1 MSEKI
6 LSVGIDIGTSTTQL
20 VFSQLLVDNTAS
32 IASIPVVRII
42 DKKVIYKS
50 GIHFTPLISHNEID
64 GTKIRKIIESE
75 YKKAG
80 ITPGELDTGAV
91 IITGETARKE
101 NAREV
106 LNNLSGL
113 AGDFVVATAGPD
125 LEGIIAGKG
134 SGSAAFSKER
144 LTTVANLDIGGG
156 TTNIAIFKD
165 GEAIDTGCLDIGG
178 RLIKV
183 ENEKIVYISEKVKK
197 LSKSIGVEIN
207 VGDTADVRKIKLITD
222 RMVKLL
228 EEAVGIKPIS
238 DDLEYMITNKDLKRD
253 YKIEYIS
260 FTGGVAD
267 YIKDMEEISF
277 TYGDI
282 GVFLGESI
290 FNSKL
295 IKEKKVYKPT
305 ETIRATVVGAGSHT
319 TDISGSTI
327 HYSEEILPFKNIP
340 ILKLT
345 EEDEKNSYEDISQII
360 SDKIRWFNLENE
372 KQLVGLSM
380 RGLKDPGFDQIQLLA
395 RAIIDGMEEMINSKF
410 PLILILENDFAKVLG
425 QTISIQL
432 NHSKNLICIDSIK
445 IDNGDYIDI
454 GKPIASGTVVPVV
467 VKTLL
472 FND

>member
-50 GIHFTPLISHNEID
+50 GIYFTPLISHNEID
-64 GTKIRKIIESE
+64 GVRIRKIIESE

-80 ITPGELDTGAV
+80 ITPRELDTGAV

-134 SGSAAFSKER
+134 SGAAAFSKER

-207 VGDTADVRKIKLITD
+207 VGDTADIGKIKLITD
-222 RMVKLL
+222 SMAKLL

-277 TYGDI
+277 IYGDI

-295 IKEKKVYKPT
+295 IKEKKVYKPI

-380 RGLKDPGFDQIQLLA
+380 RGLKDPGFDQIQSLA
-395 RAIIDGMEEMINSKF
+395 RAIIGGMEEMINSEF

>member
-50 GIHFTPLISHNEID
+50 GIYFTPLISHNEID
-64 GTKIRKIIESE
+64 GARIRKIIESE

-134 SGSAAFSKER
+134 SGAAAFSKER

-178 RLIKV
+178 RLIKL

-207 VGDTADVRKIKLITD
+207 VGDTADAGKIKLITD
-222 RMVKLL
+222 SMAKLL
-228 EEAVGIKPIS
+228 EEAVGIRPIS

-277 TYGDI
+277 VYGDI

-295 IKEKKVYKPT
+295 IKEKIVYKPI

-360 SDKIRWFNLENE
+360 SEKIRWFNLENE

-380 RGLKDPGFDQIQLLA
+380 RGLEDPGFDQIQSLA
-395 RAIIDGMEEMINSKF
+395 RAIIGGMEEMINSEF

>member
-50 GIHFTPLISHNEID
+50 GIYFTPLISHNEID
-64 GTKIRKIIESE
+64 GGKIREIIESE
-75 YKKAG
+75 YEKAG
-80 ITPGELDTGAV
+80 ITPDELDTGAV

-134 SGSAAFSKER
+134 SGAAAFSKER

-183 ENEKIVYISEKVKK
+183 ENEKITYISEKVKK

-207 VGDTADVRKIKLITD
+207 VGDTPDLSKIKLITD
-222 RMVKLL
+222 SMAKLL
-228 EEAVGIKPIS
+228 EEAVGIRPIS

-253 YKIEYIS
+253 YSIEYIS

-267 YIKDMEEISF
+267 YIKDMEELSF
-277 TYGDI
+277 IYGDI
-282 GVFLGESI
+282 GVILGESI

-295 IKEKKVYKPT
+295 IKEKKVYKPI

-327 HYSEEILPFKNIP
+327 HYSEEILPLKNIP
-340 ILKLT
+340 ILKLSN
-345 EEDEKNSYEDISQII
+345 EDEKKSYEDITKII
-360 SDKIRWFNLENE
+360 SDRIRWFNLENE

-380 RGLKDPGFDQIQLLA
+380 RGLKDPGFDQIQSLA
-395 RAIIDGMEEMINSKF
+395 RAIIGGMEEMINSEF
-410 PLILILENDFAKVLG
+410 PLILILENDFAKSLG

-432 NHSKNLICIDSIK
+432 KHSKDLICIDSIK
-445 IDNGDYIDI
+445 VDNGDYIDI

>member
-50 GIHFTPLISHNEID
+50 GIYFTPLISHNEID
-64 GTKIRKIIESE
+64 GGKIREIIESE
-75 YKKAG
+75 YEKAG
-80 ITPGELDTGAV
+80 ITPDELDTGAV

-134 SGSAAFSKER
+134 SGAAAFSKER

-183 ENEKIVYISEKVKK
+183 ENEKITYISEKVKK

-207 VGDTADVRKIKLITD
+207 VGDTPDLSKIKLITD
-222 RMVKLL
+222 SMAKLL
-228 EEAVGIKPIS
+228 EEAVGIRPIS

-253 YKIEYIS
+253 YSIEYIS

-267 YIKDMEEISF
+267 YIKDMEELSF
-277 TYGDI
+277 IYGDI
-282 GVFLGESI
+282 GVILGESI

-295 IKEKKVYKPT
+295 IKEKKVYKPI

-327 HYSEEILPFKNIP
+327 HYSEEILPLKNIP
-340 ILKLT
+340 ILKLSN
-345 EEDEKNSYEDISQII
+345 EDEKKSYEDITKII
-360 SDKIRWFNLENE
+360 SDRIRWFNLENE

-380 RGLKDPGFDQIQLLA
+380 RGLKDPGFDQIQSLA
-395 RAIIDGMEEMINSKF
+395 RAIIGGMEEMINSEF
-410 PLILILENDFAKVLG
+410 PLILILENDFAKSLG

-432 NHSKNLICIDSIK
+432 KHTKDLICIDSIK
-445 IDNGDYIDI
+445 VDNGDYIDI

>member
-50 GIHFTPLISHNEID
+50 DIYFTPLISHNEID
-64 GTKIRKIIESE
+64 GAKIRKIIEAE
-75 YKKAG
+75 YEKAG

-134 SGSAAFSKER
+134 SGAAVFSKER
-144 LTTVANLDIGGG
+144 LTTVANLDVGGG
-156 TTNIAIFKD
+156 TTNIAIFKN

-183 ENEKIVYISEKVKK
+183 ENEKVIYISEKVKK

-207 VGDTADVRKIKLITD
+207 VGDTPDVGKIKLITD
-222 RMVKLL
+222 RMAKLL
-228 EEAVGIKPIS
+228 EEAVGIRPIS
-238 DDLEYMITNKDLKRD
+238 DDLEYMITNKGLKRD

-277 TYGDI
+277 IYGDI
-282 GVFLGESI
+282 GVFLGQSI

-295 IKEKKVYKPT
+295 IKEKKVYKPI

-327 HYSEEILPFKNIP
+327 HYSEKILPFKNIP

-345 EEDEKNSYEDISQII
+345 NEDEKSSYEDIAKII

-380 RGLKDPGFDQIQLLA
+380 KGLKNPGFDQIQSLA
-395 RAIIDGMEEMINSKF
+395 RAIIDGMEEMINSEF
-410 PLILILENDFAKVLG
+410 PLILILENDFAKALG

-432 NHSKNLICIDSIK
+432 NHSKDLICIDSIK
-445 IDNGDYIDI
+445 VDNGDYIDI

>member
-50 GIHFTPLISHNEID
+50 GIYFTPLISHNEID
-64 GTKIRKIIESE
+64 GGKIREIIESE
-75 YKKAG
+75 YEKAG
-80 ITPGELDTGAV
+80 ITPDELDTGAV

-134 SGSAAFSKER
+134 SGAAAFSKER

-178 RLIKV
+178 RLIKI
-183 ENEKIVYISEKVKK
+183 ENEKITYISDKVKK

-207 VGDTADVRKIKLITD
+207 VGDTPDLSKIKLITD
-222 RMVKLL
+222 SMAKLL
-228 EEAVGIKPIS
+228 EEAVGIRPIS
-238 DDLEYMITNKDLKRD
+238 GDLEYMITNKDLKRD
-253 YKIEYIS
+253 YSIEYIS

-267 YIKDMEEISF
+267 YIKDMEELSF
-277 TYGDI
+277 IYGDM
-282 GVFLGESI
+282 GVILGESI

-295 IKEKKVYKPT
+295 IKEKKVYEPI

-327 HYSEEILPFKNIP
+327 HYSEEILPLKNIP

-345 EEDEKNSYEDISQII
+345 KEDEKNSHEDISKII
-360 SDKIRWFNLENE
+360 VDKIKWFNLENE

-380 RGLKDPGFDQIQLLA
+380 RGLKNPGFDQIQSLA
-395 RAIIDGMEEMINSKF
+395 RAIIGGMEEMINSEF
-410 PLILILENDFAKVLG
+410 PLILILENDFAKSLG

-432 NHSKNLICIDSIK
+432 KHSNYAAFSYFHGCAVNNL
-445 IDNGDYIDI
+445 G
-454 GKPIASGTVVPVV
+454 
-467 VKTLL
+467 
-472 FND
+472 

>member
-50 GIHFTPLISHNEID
+50 GIYFTPLISHNEID
-64 GTKIRKIIESE
+64 GARIRKIIESE

-134 SGSAAFSKER
+134 SGAAAFSKER

-178 RLIKV
+178 RLIKL

-207 VGDTADVRKIKLITD
+207 VGDIADAGKIKLITD
-222 RMVKLL
+222 SMAKLL
-228 EEAVGIKPIS
+228 EEAVGIRPIS

-277 TYGDI
+277 VYGDI

-295 IKEKKVYKPT
+295 IKEKIVYKPI

-360 SDKIRWFNLENE
+360 SEKIRWFNLENE

-380 RGLKDPGFDQIQLLA
+380 RGLEDPGFDQIQSLA
-395 RAIIDGMEEMINSKF
+395 RAIIGGMEEMINSEF

-432 NHSKNLICIDSIK
+432 NHSKKLICIDSIK